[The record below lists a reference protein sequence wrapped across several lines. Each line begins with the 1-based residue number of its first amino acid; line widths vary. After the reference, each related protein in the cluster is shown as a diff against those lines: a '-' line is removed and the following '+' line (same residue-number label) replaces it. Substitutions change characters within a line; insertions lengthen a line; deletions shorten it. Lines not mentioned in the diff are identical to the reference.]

1 MVVQLT
7 EQSLPVALLY
17 LRIGPMDNELSGK
30 VLGKARFHCFGA
42 SNDYIFSRWREM
54 KYQYIGALGA
64 VAAIKNVR
72 SKRLS

>member
-42 SNDYIFSRWREM
+42 SNDYIFSRWREI
-54 KYQYIGALGA
+54 KYQ
-64 VAAIKNVR
+64 
-72 SKRLS
+72 